1 MSQLTPEQIIQ
12 AIREA
17 DSLADLKKA
26 IGPTQDE
33 KAAAMRRLENMDSL
47 WSSAEK
53 KGWGYDPSRW
63 PYPFN
68 ESYLRLS
75 QEQITYENQYF

>member
-1 MSQLTPEQIIQ
+1 MSQFSTHQLIQ

-17 DSLADLKKA
+17 DCLEELKRA
-26 IGPTQDE
+26 IGPSKDE

-68 ESYLRLS
+68 ESYQRIQ
-75 QEQITYENQYF
+75 QEQIIYENQYF